1 MYSIEDKG
9 DCSIYTFNG
18 IDLKLKSVEKKDEVF
33 VFIEYKG
40 KDPLLSMLFG
50 DFGAECE
57 LDNIDFEVRTEGGI
71 RYAVVSKDH
80 LTGFIKEVYFFV
92 MENKNVLDKIV

>member
-1 MYSIEDKG
+1 MYNIEDKG
-9 DCSIYTFNG
+9 DHSIYTFNG
-18 IDLKLKSVEKKDEVF
+18 IDLKIKSVEKKEEVS

-57 LDNIDFEVRTEGGI
+57 LDNIDFEVRTEGGKMC
-71 RYAVVSKDH
+71 AVVAKDQI
-80 LTGFIKEVYFFV
+80 TAFVKEVYFFV
-92 MENKNVLDKIV
+92 MENRTVLDKMV

>member
-1 MYSIEDKG
+1 MYNIEDKG
-9 DCSIYTFNG
+9 DHSIYTFNG
-18 IDLKLKSVEKKDEVF
+18 IDLKIKSVEKKKEVL

-57 LDNIDFEVRTEGGI
+57 LDNIDFEVRTEGGK
-71 RYAVVSKDH
+71 RCAVVAKDQI
-80 LTGFIKEVYFFV
+80 TAFVKEVYFFV
-92 MENKNVLDKIV
+92 MENRTVLDKMV